1 VHRNLAGFFFIVAGR
16 TELVYIGRR
25 LSTPVQEIPP
35 MLFDAKPFTFDR
47 VVRVAFWAGL
57 LGGSI
62 WLLGYLSDVLIP
74 FAIALLMA
82 YLLNPLVLTLQKRVH
97 SRPLAVT
104 LALLLSVLSLTVLLS
119 LLLPRVTAELV
130 QMGRFAASLVEG
142 TSLSEAAARRLPP
155 VLWQSLQDWA
165 ARSDLPAL
173 LAGENMLRLAEEVA
187 QKLIPWLW
195 SLVSGTANFFVGLL
209 GLSIIALYFV
219 FLLLDYPK
227 ISQGWRGLLPE
238 AWRGEAGA
246 FVDEFETA
254 MSRYFRAQAAV
265 AALVGVLFAIGFALI
280 GLPMGILLGLLIGL
294 LNMIPYLQ
302 LLALP
307 PALLLALF
315 HALETGQSF
324 LLVLGLTALVFVVVQ
339 LIQDALLVPKIMGKV
354 TGLNPAMILLSL
366 SIWGKLLG
374 LFGLLIA
381 LPMTCLLLA
390 YYRRLL
396 VKTATPTPSP
406 EAVPVSD

>member
-1 VHRNLAGFFFIVAGR
+1 
-16 TELVYIGRR
+16 
-25 LSTPVQEIPP
+25 
-35 MLFDAKPFTFDR
+35 MLFDSKPFTFDR

-57 LGGSI
+57 VGGI
-62 WLLGYLSDVLIP
+62 VWLLGYLSDVLIP
-74 FAIALLMA
+74 FAVALLMA
-82 YLLNPLVLTLQKRVH
+82 YLLNPLVMVIQKRVR

-104 LALLLSVLSLTVLLS
+104 LTLLLLALLLSVLLWF
-119 LLLPRVTAELV
+119 LLPRITVELV
-130 QMGRFAASLVEG
+130 QMGRFASSLVER
-142 TSLSEAAARRLPP
+142 TSVAEEASRRLPP
-155 VLWQSLQDWA
+155 VLWQSMQDWA

-173 LAGENMLRLAEEVA
+173 LAGENMLRVVEEVA
-187 QKLIPWLW
+187 QKLIPWMW
-195 SLVSGTANFFVGLL
+195 SLLSGTASFFVGLL
-209 GLSIIALYFV
+209 GLTVIALYFV

-227 ISQGWRGLLPE
+227 IRQGWRELLPE
-238 AWRGEAGA
+238 AWRGEAVA
-246 FVDEFETA
+246 FVEEFETA

-265 AALVGVLFAIGFALI
+265 AALVGVLFAVGFALI
-280 GLPMGILLGLLIGL
+280 GLPMGIVLGLFIGL

-315 HALETGQSF
+315 HALETGDSF
-324 LLVLGLTALVFVVVQ
+324 LTMLGLTILVFVVVQ
-339 LIQDALLVPKIMGKV
+339 IIQDALLVPRIMGKV

-381 LPMTCLLLA
+381 LPITCLLLA

-396 VKTATPTPSP
+396 VKTTATLPAS
-406 EAVPVSD
+406 EAVLIPD